1 MRWLLKSQAFSVTET
16 KLPVSNYNVLFLTEV
31 WIEVALRGSKCGLQ
45 KAPLFEVAF
54 TGGLKTWEGERGGEG
69 RAGGQMGAE
78 EQLLSEVKMGGV
90 FNLLSSGVPTT
101 TPVILTSGSKGR
113 GIGEKLVNSGISSS
127 SRSLW
132 IWWRKTQLMGSK
144 LNTPS
149 WTPVVKRISANI
161 SNSEDHFWKQNKH
174 FEWLSTLDHSPLWIT
189 IQCELSNV

>member
-1 MRWLLKSQAFSVTET
+1 M
-16 KLPVSNYNVLFLTEV
+16 
-31 WIEVALRGSKCGLQ
+31 RGSKCGLQ

-90 FNLLSSGVPTT
+90 FSLLSSGVPTT

-127 SRSLW
+127 SRSL
-132 IWWRKTQLMGSK
+132 
-144 LNTPS
+144 
-149 WTPVVKRISANI
+149 
-161 SNSEDHFWKQNKH
+161 
-174 FEWLSTLDHSPLWIT
+174 
-189 IQCELSNV
+189 